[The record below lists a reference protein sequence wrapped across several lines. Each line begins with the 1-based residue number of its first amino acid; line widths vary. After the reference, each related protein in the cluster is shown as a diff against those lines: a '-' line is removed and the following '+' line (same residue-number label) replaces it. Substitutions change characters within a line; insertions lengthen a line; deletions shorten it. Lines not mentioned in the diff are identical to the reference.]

1 MNDTAQIVRAAETAK
16 IKVTA
21 WFKIRRWIE
30 TRSATEIFVVIGM
43 LAVLLGLTFWEQS
56 NAASGWQML
65 ATGYAPAWIAAVF
78 GFCLPVGVFIFHRR
92 MAEFHRDDKTSKAAQ
107 AGAVMI
113 ALAGLT
119 LFGVFSN
126 IASKSEVQQNA
137 ALESNTARSLL
148 VAEIQTLELDV
159 SEEAFMN
166 LRALTQVTENQVR
179 SREAEAKGWG
189 FDPVPV
195 TDEAGA
201 IVPNQFTYATI
212 EQCAADLRARERQI
226 CNALNG
232 NDTDVGLRGRLDL
245 LAADQAILESKAEK
259 LEEKRAELANLPRM
273 EGAGH
278 WSAMA
283 RLSGGSVDAD
293 GWRIWGTLF
302 VSAFVLIAL
311 AFGWDLFLEAREE
324 ETNEALAEGTV

>member
-1 MNDTAQIVRAAETAK
+1 MNDTAQIVRAAESAK
-16 IKVTA
+16 LRTSF
-21 WFKIRRWIE
+21 WFKARRWIE
-30 TRSATEIFVVIGM
+30 TRTATEIFIVIGM
-43 LAVLLGLTFWEQS
+43 LAVLCGLTFWEQS

-65 ATGYAPAWIAAVF
+65 ATGYAPAWIAALF
-78 GFCLPVGVFIFHRR
+78 GFCLPLGVFIFHRR
-92 MAEFHRDDKTSKAAQ
+92 MAEFHRDGKTSKALQ
-107 AGAVMI
+107 SSVVMI

-126 IASKSEVQQNA
+126 IASKSEDQMKE
-137 ALESNTARSLL
+137 ALETNTERSLL
-148 VAEIQTLELDV
+148 IAEIQSLEIDV
-159 SEEAFMN
+159 NEEAFMN

-195 TDEAGA
+195 TDEAGNE
-201 IVPNQFTYATI
+201 IPGRFTYATI

-226 CNALNG
+226 CNSLNG
-232 NDTDVGLRGRLDL
+232 DDTDPGLRGRLEL
-245 LAADQAILESKAEK
+245 LAADKAILESKSER
-259 LEEKRAELANLPRM
+259 LEEKREALARMPRM

-278 WSAMA
+278 WSAMQ
-283 RLSGGSVDAD
+283 RISGGGMDAD

-324 ETNEALAEGTV
+324 ETEEALKETV

>member
-1 MNDTAQIVRAAETAK
+1 MNDTAQIVRAAENAKVKRSLSFK
-16 IKVTA
+16 IKL
-21 WFKIRRWIE
+21 WIE
-30 TRSATEIFVVIGM
+30 TRTATEVFIVIGM
-43 LAVLLGLTFWEQS
+43 LAVLCGLTWWEQS

-92 MAEFHRDDKTSKAAQ
+92 MAEFHRAGKSSKSAQ
-107 AGAVMI
+107 ALAVMI

-137 ALESNTARSLL
+137 AIESNTARGILL
-148 VAEIQTLELDV
+148 AEIQTLEMEV
-159 SEEAFMN
+159 SDEAFMR
-166 LRALTQVTENQVR
+166 LKGMQQVTENQIK

-189 FDPVPV
+189 FDPIEIPE
-195 TDEAGA
+195 TDP
-201 IVPNQFTYATI
+201 IQYTFATI

-226 CNALNG
+226 CNSLNG
-232 NDTDVGLRGRLDL
+232 TDTDPGLRGRLFL
-245 LAADQAILESKAEK
+245 LETDFAILESNKEK
-259 LEEKRAELANLPRM
+259 LDDKRNQLKELPRM

-278 WSAMA
+278 WSAMQ
-283 RLSGGSVDAD
+283 RISGGGMDAD

-302 VSAFVLIAL
+302 VSALVLIAL

-324 ETNEALAEGTV
+324 ETDEALEEIV